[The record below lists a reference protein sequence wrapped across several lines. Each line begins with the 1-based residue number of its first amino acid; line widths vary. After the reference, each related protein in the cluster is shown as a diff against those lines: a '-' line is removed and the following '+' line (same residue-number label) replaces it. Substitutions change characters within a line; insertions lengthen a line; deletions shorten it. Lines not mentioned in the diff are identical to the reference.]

1 MRIMG
6 IDASTTCSGV
16 AVIEDGKL
24 IYHDAIDMK
33 KNKDAEQ
40 RVKNMMSELGEIIKA
55 YSPTAVYIE
64 DSWNKQNIETTKM
77 LSNLLG
83 AVMYVCQDL
92 GCEFTKL
99 LPSAWRS
106 LTGIKMVGKG
116 GTHLKRTE
124 LKQEAVS
131 KVKKNYKIDCGD
143 DEAEAICIAEA
154 GWLSQDSECLFE

>member
-1 MRIMG
+1 MKVMG

-24 IYHDAIDMK
+24 IYHDTINMK
-33 KNKDAEQ
+33 SNHDADQ
-40 RVKNMMSELGEIIKA
+40 RVKNMMSELGSIIKE

-77 LSNLLG
+77 LSNVLG
-83 AVMYVCQDL
+83 AVMYVCQDMK
-92 GCEFTKL
+92 CSFTKM

-106 LTGIKMVGKG
+106 LAGIKLCNKN
-116 GTHLKRTE
+116 GTKLKREE
-124 LKQEAVS
+124 LKQEAIK
-131 KVKKNYKIDCGD
+131 KVNKTYKIKCGD

-154 GWLSQDSECLFE
+154 GWLSECNDLFE

>member
-1 MRIMG
+1 MRVMG

-24 IYHDAIDMK
+24 IYHDVIDMK

-40 RVKNMMSELGEIIKA
+40 RVMKMMSELGTMIMD
-55 YSPTAVYIE
+55 YSPNALYIE

-77 LSNLLG
+77 LSNVLG
-83 AVMYVCQDL
+83 AVMYVCQDIK
-92 GCEFTKL
+92 CDFTKL

-106 LTGIKMVGKG
+106 LTGIKLTSKN
-116 GTHLKRTE
+116 GTKLKREE
-124 LKQEAVS
+124 LKQEAVDR
-131 KVKKNYKIDCGD
+131 VKKVYMIDCGD

-154 GWLSQDSECLFE
+154 GWLSESSDLFE